1 MALVVA
7 LSSESAYAASSMW
20 TGANIVDGSLTGAD
34 VQAGSITANDLGP
47 GTTAGVDTPTRQHLG
62 RASHAA
68 WFTTQQASNDYETIA
83 SKSFTMPADGFITY
97 QQAAKIAFSS
107 DAT

>member
-1 MALVVA
+1 MISGPKRPRAVIPPLA
-7 LSSESAYAASSMW
+7 SISA
-20 TGANIVDGSLTGAD
+20 
-34 VQAGSITANDLGP
+34 GP
-47 GTTAGVDTPTRQHLG
+47 HTQP
-62 RASHAA
+62 

-97 QQAAKIAFSS
+97 QLAAKIAFSS